1 MNRFFKVA
9 MIGAIALMLAGTGFA
24 KGGSGGGDMGGSSMG
39 GGMSHG
45 EQSMDM
51 AKDHAMEMDRDMKM
65 DHDMDHSD
73 HKGEMIHQSMANHHQ
88 LAYHLINNKEQ
99 MEAMKD
105 MKGMSMSGGAAQ
117 MKSHHL
123 MVYPVDDAGN
133 PLTGSKTGYLVT
145 SPSGA
150 KQKAMAMEM
159 KGGYGA
165 DVDFSEKGTYK
176 VTVKIVKGDT
186 QIVDNF
192 DYDVK

>member
-1 MNRFFKVA
+1 K
-9 MIGAIALMLAGTGFA
+9 
-24 KGGSGGGDMGGSSMG
+24 GGGDMGGGGM

-45 EQSMDM
+45 DKAMDM
-51 AKDHAMEMDRDMKM
+51 TKERAMDMERDMKM
-65 DHDMDHSD
+65 DHEMAHSD
-73 HKGEMIHQSMANHHQ
+73 QMGDMIHKSTVNHHQ
-88 LAYHLINNKEQ
+88 LAYHLINNKKQ
-99 MEAMKD
+99 MESMKD
-105 MKGMSMSGGAAQ
+105 MKGMSMAGDAAQ

-123 MVYPVDDAGN
+123 MVYPLDDAGK

-150 KQKAMAMEM
+150 QQKAMAMEM

-165 DVDFSEKGTYK
+165 DVDLTEKGTYK